1 MSSNKKNDDA
11 IDVEE
16 ENSFEFS
23 TQETEVP
30 VTKPGPLEKRE
41 RRSKG
46 SNSESRA
53 VTSADKEYFDIE

>member
-1 MSSNKKNDDA
+1 MSNKKNDDV

-23 TQETEVP
+23 QETEVP
-30 VTKPGPLEKRE
+30 VQKPGPLEKRE
-41 RRSKG
+41 RRTK
-46 SNSESRA
+46 SESRV